1 MFRIGSI
8 TKQFTAAA
16 IMRLIEQGHVGLDD
30 SMNKYLPDFPT
41 RGHTVTIRH
50 LLTHTSGIASYTS
63 DESFMRDRTAN
74 ELTHDQVL
82 AEFKDDPFDFAPGE
96 KWAYNNSGYYLFGMI
111 VEKVSGKSYAAYV
124 QDEFFTRLGLTRSRY
139 DSSSDVIK
147 NRAQGY
153 RVIDGKVANDKPMA
167 KSIPGGAGGLM
178 CSAGDLVR
186 WQMALVS
193 GNVVSEESFAMM
205 TTPVV
210 LPDGKST
217 EYGFG
222 LALQTYRDHASI
234 GHDGGITGFNSMMK
248 YLPAEKLH
256 IAVISNSESAGSNAL
271 WDAIAKE
278 ALAIRAEMI
287 SDLPLTAA
295 EVERYVGSFKFEQ
308 IQLDT
313 RIFVEDGKLMVQ
325 GKNQPSFRLLFQGDS
340 EFRAEFDHD
349 VKLVFDAEGE
359 KAASFVLQQGGGR
372 QVAKRVE

>member
-1 MFRIGSI
+1 
-8 TKQFTAAA
+8 
-16 IMRLIEQGHVGLDD
+16 
-30 SMNKYLPDFPT
+30 
-41 RGHTVTIRH
+41 
-50 LLTHTSGIASYTS
+50 
-63 DESFMRDRTAN
+63 
-74 ELTHDQVL
+74 
-82 AEFKDDPFDFAPGE
+82 
-96 KWAYNNSGYYLFGMI
+96 
-111 VEKVSGKSYAAYV
+111 
-124 QDEFFTRLGLTRSRY
+124 
-139 DSSSDVIK
+139 
-147 NRAQGY
+147 
-153 RVIDGKVANDKPMA
+153 
-167 KSIPGGAGGLM
+167 
-178 CSAGDLVR
+178 
-186 WQMALVS
+186 MALVS